1 MTQSTLGELLEKKA
15 ESYRSE
21 AERNQTI
28 INDWVEAIRKLHLDI
43 RGWLAASDPK
53 GILQLEVKTADIAE
67 PNVGRYEAPRMDFRA
82 FGKWVGLIPKALKTI
97 KSARPPQST
106 APVRATGRVD
116 LTDELMRY
124 VFYRF
129 TDADGDSWFIEG
141 PTDGLHPLT
150 RERFEDALTS
160 YFR

>member
-1 MTQSTLGELLEKKA
+1 MTKSTLGELLEKKA

-21 AERNQTI
+21 AEKNKFVI
-28 INDWVEAIRKLHLDI
+28 DDWVEAIRKLHSDI
-43 RGWLAASDPK
+43 RGWLASSDPK
-53 GILQLEVKTADIAE
+53 GNLQLEVKTADIAE

-82 FGKWVGLIPKALKTI
+82 FGEWVGLIPKALKTI

-116 LTDELMRY
+116 LTDELVRY
-124 VFYRF
+124 VLYRF

-150 RERFEDALTS
+150 QQRFEEALMS
-160 YFR
+160 YFQ